1 MGHWFNEILFGSSVA
16 HAVFALALT
25 IAVGLSLGKFKIAG
39 ISLGIT
45 WILFAGIFFSHFGI
59 RLTPAVGHFVKEFGL
74 ILFVYAIGLQVGPSF
89 FSSLRKGGLSM
100 NLMAAAIVLLGCLTT
115 YAIHVLSG
123 TDLVT
128 MVGIMSGAV
137 TNTPGLGAAQQT
149 YSDATGLSGQT
160 IASGYAA
167 AYPLGV
173 VGIILSIMVFKYIGN
188 RHNAEA
194 ENFVPGK
201 SESETRRINLRV
213 ANQGIFGQS
222 IAEMARIVNRPFVIS
237 RVMHPDGTIEAG
249 LGELKL
255 HEGDVLRIVARPEAV
270 EALTAYIGQVVH
282 IDAAVWEKE
291 TSELVSRRIVVTKE
305 QVNGSR
311 IGDLHLRSLHDV
323 TITRVNRAGL
333 DLLATMDLRLQ
344 LGDRVTVVGKK
355 ESVEK
360 IATILGNSMKRLD
373 VPNLFPIFFG
383 VLLGV
388 LLGSVPVMFPG
399 VPMPVK
405 LGLAGGPLVVAILI
419 GRFGPYYHMVT
430 FTTTSANMMLR
441 EIGIALFLAAVG
453 LDAGEHFVETLATG
467 GYRWIFYG
475 VLITVLPLLIVG
487 FIGRKCFKW
496 DYYKMAGLMAGATT
510 DPPALAF
517 VNNAAPNDRAAVS
530 YATVYPLT
538 MFLRILAAQV
548 LVLLAL

>member
-1 MGHWFNEILFGSSVA
+1 MENWFSEILFGTGVA
-16 HAVFALALT
+16 HSVFAIALT
-25 IAVGLSLGKFKIAG
+25 IAVGISLGKIKVAG

-59 RLTPAVGHFVKEFGL
+59 RLNPQIGHFVKEFGL

-89 FSSLRKGGLSM
+89 FSSFRKGGLSL
-100 NLMAAAIVLLGCLTT
+100 NLMAGAIVLLGCVTAYVLYVLTD
-115 YAIHVLSG
+115 

-128 MVGIMSGAV
+128 MVGILSGAV

-149 YSDATGLSGQT
+149 YTDATGMSSQAIT
-160 IASGYAA
+160 SGYAA

-173 VGIILSIMVFKYIGN
+173 VGIILSIMLFKYIGN
-188 RHNAEA
+188 RHNNEA
-194 ENFVPGK
+194 RNFVPGK
-201 SESETRRINLRV
+201 SESETQRINLRV
-213 ANQGIFGQS
+213 TNKEVFGHT
-222 IAEMARIVNRPFVIS
+222 IAEMARVIAHPFVIS

-255 HEGDVLRIVARPEAV
+255 HEGDVLRIVARPESV
-270 EALTAYIGQVVH
+270 QTLTAHMGEIVH
-282 IDAAVWEKE
+282 IDAAIWEKV
-291 TSELVSRRIVVTKE
+291 TSQLVSRRIVVTKE
-305 QVNGSR
+305 QVNGVR
-311 IGDLHLRSLHDV
+311 IGNLHLRSLHDV
-323 TITRVNRAGL
+323 TITRVNRAGV

-344 LGDRVTVVGKK
+344 LGDRVTVVGKE

-360 IATILGNSMKRLD
+360 IAQILGNSMKRLD

-383 VLLGV
+383 ILLGV

-405 LGLAGGPLVVAILI
+405 LGLAGGPLIIAILI

-441 EIGIALFLAAVG
+441 EIGIVLFLATVG
-453 LDAGEHFVETLATG
+453 LDAGEHFVETLANG
-467 GYRWIFYG
+467 GFCWVLYG
-475 VLITVLPLLIVG
+475 VVITVLPLLIVG
-487 FIGRKCFKW
+487 FCCRKLFKW
-496 DYYKMAGLMAGATT
+496 DYYKVAGLMAGATT

-517 VNNAAPNDRAAVS
+517 VNSTAPNDRAAVS

-538 MFLRILAAQV
+538 MFLRILGAQV
-548 LVLLAL
+548 LILLAL

>member
-1 MGHWFNEILFGSSVA
+1 MEHWFNEILFGSGVA
-16 HAVFALALT
+16 HCVFALALT
-25 IAVGLSLGKFKIAG
+25 IAIGLSLGRLKIAG
-39 ISLGIT
+39 ISLGVT
-45 WILFAGIFFSHFGI
+45 WILFAGIFLSHFGI
-59 RLTPAVGHFVKEFGL
+59 RITPAVGHFVKEFGL

-100 NLMAAAIVLLGCLTT
+100 NLMAATVVLLGCVTT
-115 YAIHVLSG
+115 YVIHLVSH

-149 YSDATGLSGQT
+149 YSDATGLSGQV

-173 VGIILSIMVFKYIGN
+173 VGIILSILLFKHIGQKYAD
-188 RHNAEA
+188 R
-194 ENFVPGK
+194 VPLGD
-201 SESETRRINLRV
+201 SSNESEAKRINLRV
-213 ANQGIFGQS
+213 ANQGIFGKT

-249 LGELKL
+249 LSELRL

-270 EALTAYIGQVVH
+270 ESLTAYIGQVVH
-282 IDAAVWEKE
+282 IDAEIWEKD

-305 QVNGSR
+305 QVNGVR
-311 IGDLHLRSLHDV
+311 IGDLHLRELHDV
-323 TITRVNRAGL
+323 TITRANRAGV
-333 DLLATMDLRLQ
+333 DLLGTMDLRLQ

-388 LLGSVPVMFPG
+388 ILGSVPIMFPG

-441 EIGIALFLAAVG
+441 EIGIVLFLAAVG
-453 LDAGEHFVETLATG
+453 LDAGEHFVETLMAG
-467 GYRWIFYG
+467 GYKWILYG

-487 FIGRKCFKW
+487 FCGRKFFKW
-496 DYYKMAGLMAGATT
+496 DYYKVAGLMAGATT

-517 VNNAAPNDRAAVS
+517 VNHSAPNDRAAVS

-548 LVLLAL
+548 LILLAL